1 MASAE
6 IGREIPTGQSMP
18 AKKKKK
24 NTTPLFSFFPSQLPN
39 STARSP
45 LEASSRLGS
54 RRWAPVN
61 SPTRASGAFDSE
73 VIRRFL

>member
-18 AKKKKK
+18 AEKK
-24 NTTPLFSFFPSQLPN
+24 NTTPLFPFFPSQLLNP
-39 STARSP
+39 TARFP

-61 SPTRASGAFDSE
+61 SPYKGFRS
-73 VIRRFL
+73 L

>member
-6 IGREIPTGQSMP
+6 IGREIPTGQSTLG
-18 AKKKKK
+18 KKKKIQL
-24 NTTPLFSFFPSQLPN
+24 PFSFFPFSAPKPN
-39 STARSP
+39 SMIP

-61 SPTRASGAFDSE
+61 SPYKGFRS
-73 VIRRFL
+73 L

>member
-18 AKKKKK
+18 AEKKK
-24 NTTPLFSFFPSQLPN
+24 NTTPLFPFFPSQLPN

-45 LEASSRLGS
+45 LETSSRLGS

-61 SPTRASGAFDSE
+61 SPYKGFRS
-73 VIRRFL
+73 L

>member
-6 IGREIPTGQSMP
+6 IGREIPTGQSTLG
-18 AKKKKK
+18 KKKY
-24 NTTPLFSFFPSQLPN
+24 NSPFSSFPFSAPKPN
-39 STARSP
+39 SMIP

-61 SPTRASGAFDSE
+61 SPYKGFRS
-73 VIRRFL
+73 L